1 MRWQSG
7 QYLTVQGNTSTGTRR
22 ADYLGGEIDLD
33 EHGPN
38 KWFNTTVFATAPDT
52 RRGNSAVGMV
62 QGPHFFR
69 PDLSLRKRFRVA
81 GTSTEVKIDATNA
94 FNRVN
99 FNNPSTTV
107 TNADFGTISTAKT
120 PRELQFLLRFEF

>member
-1 MRWQSG
+1 
-7 QYLTVQGNTSTGTRR
+7 
-22 ADYLGGEIDLD
+22 
-33 EHGPN
+33 
-38 KWFNTTVFATAPDT
+38 
-52 RRGNSAVGMV
+52 MV